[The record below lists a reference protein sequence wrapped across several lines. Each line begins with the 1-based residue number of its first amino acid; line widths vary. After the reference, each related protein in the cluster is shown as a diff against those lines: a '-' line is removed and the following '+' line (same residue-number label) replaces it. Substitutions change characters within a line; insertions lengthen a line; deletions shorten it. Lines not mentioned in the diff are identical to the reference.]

1 MLQLAFDVAQ
11 WVVWVAGAIAVA
23 ALLMLAWR
31 LVERPRRL
39 SVPSV
44 AALVV
49 AGTVCLASIWFLGTR
64 VQHVT
69 LGSITQLGLEKDHA
83 GLRTNA
89 LIYSVP
95 VSVTASWHPLP
106 SFVPGNGVIGDLDH
120 KTMTVTAQVAVYGF
134 IDFTKITHQTATIDR
149 QARTITLSL
158 PDPVVSNGTT
168 YIWSVDGVQERTGVL
183 NAIEQSLV
191 GPFEALFGHS
201 QVSFN
206 IGPELTDAEAAA
218 LARAQHSEALASCG
232 KQEIV
237 QQLTAEFNLL
247 PEYRG
252 YTVHVNWGKPPVPGV
267 SCSGL
272 QHQLATAGR

>member
-1 MLQLAFDVAQ
+1 MLQLAFELAH
-11 WVVWVAGAIAVA
+11 WVVWVAGAVAVA
-23 ALLMLAWR
+23 ALLVLGWHLAQQ
-31 LVERPRRL
+31 PHRL
-39 SVPSV
+39 SIPSL
-44 AALVV
+44 AAFVV
-49 AGTVCLASIWFLGTR
+49 AGAVCVASVQFLGTR

-69 LGSITQLGLEKDHA
+69 LGSISQLGLEKDHA

-95 VSVTASWHPLP
+95 VSVTASWKPLP
-106 SFVPGNGVIGDLDH
+106 SFLPGNGVIGNLAH
-120 KTMTVTAQVAVYGF
+120 KTMTVNAQVAVYGL
-134 IDFTKITHQTATIDR
+134 IDFTTITRQTATVDR

-158 PDPVVSNGTT
+158 PDPVVSKDTT
-168 YIWSVDGVQERTGVL
+168 YIWAVAGVQERTGVL
-183 NAIEQSLV
+183 NAIGQSLV

-206 IGPELTDAEAAA
+206 IDPELKDAEAAA
-218 LARAQHSEALASCG
+218 LARAQGSAALASCG

-247 PEYRG
+247 PAYRG
-252 YTVHVNWGKPPVPGV
+252 YTVHVIWPHPPAPGV

-272 QHQLATAGR
+272 QRQLAGSQ